1 MCGRRV
7 LCISLILFLLF
18 SQWSAISY
26 GDESASSGP
35 ESILAKYHEIEKEL
49 EIISGTVPFYV
60 ESSVNKNTSHVDKR
74 WTPEIGQLYKV

>member
-7 LCISLILFLLF
+7 PCFSLILFLLF

-26 GDESASSGP
+26 ADESPRSGP

-49 EIISGTVPFYV
+49 EIISGIVPF
-60 ESSVNKNTSHVDKR
+60 
-74 WTPEIGQLYKV
+74 TPLM